1 MLFLWQKMPIALM
14 KQTSEA
20 QFSEGRDEPS
30 PEFLK
35 GRALAMLGRREHSR
49 TELRR
54 RLLDLGGQSEQVDD
68 LLEELVRRRLQSDER
83 FAEVFVRS
91 RAERGYGPVVILADL
106 KSRGLAADEAQGFL
120 SASGYDW
127 SEQAVKARDRRF
139 GASLPKEARDKA
151 RQLRFLQYRGF
162 TGAQS
167 GHALRCGAVEEG

>member
-1 MLFLWQKMPIALM
+1 M
-14 KQTSEA
+14 KQTSETR
-20 QFSEGRDEPS
+20 FSGEGDQPS

-49 TELRR
+49 IELRR
-54 RLLDLGGQSEQVDD
+54 KLLDLGGQPEQVDD
-68 LLEELVRRRLQSDER
+68 LLDELVSRRFQSDER

-91 RAERGYGPVVILADL
+91 RAERGYGPVAILADL
-106 KSRGLAADEAQGFL
+106 KNRGLAADEAQAFL

-127 SEQAVKARDRRF
+127 DEQAVKARDRRF
-139 GASLPKEARDKA
+139 GASLPRETRDKA

-167 GHALRCGAVEEG
+167 GHALRCGLVEED